1 MIKSVFALDLTQLQ
15 LADKEGE
22 GFARFHSAQLEREKG
37 LCCKTKLRTFTPAK
51 HNLQR
56 CKVGKIVKDDFLKP
70 NQLHRGGVHYQ
81 SLLFQTLSVTNIH
94 FVPYSLLESPGVLV
108 NFEGSS

>member
-81 SLLFQTLSVTNIH
+81 SLLFQTLSGENCYKYPLCPIQSTRITRSVGQ
-94 FVPYSLLESPGVLV
+94 F
-108 NFEGSS
+108 